1 MAVTNPLGGYKVVIW
16 LWKNVTDNVN
26 HKISRFH
33 GGYTTA
39 KAPCNR
45 SPVNSRSVRSQVK
58 WKEIQGIAQITD
70 LIDARKKYIFHAF
83 CNRSSLSTHTL
94 EHLVGDN
101 LINVPLTIRNRK
113 YVIKYE
119 YWPMKTGHAKHYFYC
134 FLPLYLELIILLRRT
149 NKINKSSFVKSNN
162 VELLNIA
169 VLRFYL
175 CGVKN

>member
-1 MAVTNPLGGYKVVIW
+1 MFRRLQNGHTDTSANKGGGNNKNRVFRKGPIAAVTNPLGGYKVVIW

-39 KAPCNR
+39 NAPCNR
-45 SPVNSRSVRSQVK
+45 SPVNSRSVGSQVK
-58 WKEIQGIAQITD
+58 WKEIQGIDQITD
-70 LIDARKKYIFHAF
+70 LIVSRKMYIFHAF

-119 YWPMKTGHAKHYFYC
+119 YWPMKSVNGNYC
-134 FLPLYLELIILLRRT
+134 FLPLYGI
-149 NKINKSSFVKSNN
+149 F
-162 VELLNIA
+162 
-169 VLRFYL
+169 
-175 CGVKN
+175 